1 MPQTEQAPTSSKAG
15 RRTMAK
21 AFWNILIKLIIPA
34 LIITLF
40 LNRYFVQGLTMG
52 SAKG

>member
-1 MPQTEQAPTSSKAG
+1 MASFSSVEISWGK
-15 RRTMAK
+15 MA
-21 AFWNILIKLIIPA
+21 AMSLIAIIPA
-34 LIITLF
+34 LIIALF